1 MIQQP
6 QVIAL
11 IDLTIFQALWWL
23 AALEM
28 NNAILGLVALLSL
41 HFVVLN
47 QHLKRDLLVVS
58 LFAPLGWAIDLALQA
73 LGFWDLQSDYPVW
86 LLAIWAGFILNL
98 LYSLDW
104 LAKLS
109 RLLQSLIGGLAGSL
123 SYLAGAKLGA
133 INFNYPLASST
144 FSLFIVWSLL
154 LPSIL
159 LSLNFFII
167 RTNFKQKIK

>member
-98 LYSLDW
+98 LYSLDRW
-104 LAKLS
+104 T
-109 RLLQSLIGGLAGSL
+109 RRQ
-123 SYLAGAKLGA
+123 
-133 INFNYPLASST
+133 P
-144 FSLFIVWSLL
+144 
-154 LPSIL
+154 
-159 LSLNFFII
+159 
-167 RTNFKQKIK
+167 